1 MKKIVVSYDIRQMVE
16 IDVDKLS
23 SSAKEFI
30 KTFYKDDEDKTDEDW
45 DIMESYSWYDVIGEA
60 TGEDES
66 LMSEVELESFE

>member
-23 SSAKEFI
+23 SSAKEFL
-30 KTFYKDDEDKTDEDW
+30 KAFYKDDEDKTDEDW
-45 DIMESYSWYDVIGEA
+45 DIMESFSWYDVIGEV

-66 LMSEVELESFE
+66 LMSEIELESFE